1 MQVLHH
7 VRLPLVN
14 ARFLI
19 STVGDEPLIKGNPE
33 CRDLVDEAKNYLLLP
48 NERQHMQG
56 PRTRP
61 RKPLRYGEVLYAGW
75 SCDIN
80 IIYNYELL

>member
-1 MQVLHH
+1 
-7 VRLPLVN
+7 LPLVN

-61 RKPLRYGEVLYAGW
+61 RKPLRYGEVLYAGTFEYSKSNLQLKYSGW
-75 SCDIN
+75 
-80 IIYNYELL
+80 LV